1 MHQIWKWNKKMK
13 SKERLK
19 RKNRQIWKGNKER
32 EIKNKPDFGRE
43 KHKIIWIW
51 KWKWKW
57 TKEERMDKK
66 LKKKDKMERKIK
78 CKRSRT

>member
-19 RKNRQIWKGNKER
+19 RENRQIWKGNKER

-51 KWKWKW
+51 KWKW

>member
-51 KWKWKW
+51 KWKW